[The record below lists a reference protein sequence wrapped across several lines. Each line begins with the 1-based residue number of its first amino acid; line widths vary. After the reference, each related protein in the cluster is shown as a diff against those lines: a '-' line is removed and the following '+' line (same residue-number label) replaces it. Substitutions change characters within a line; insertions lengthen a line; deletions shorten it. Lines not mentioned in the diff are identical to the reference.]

1 MRYGSAVRS
10 AVRKQG
16 FVPGGRPAPPDLSAM
31 EGRHE
36 VATALVKEWGFNP
49 SKRQRISDA
58 ALEESIARA
67 NIIYPLA
74 VVRLE
79 LRTDGGPAW
88 LCVDGNRR
96 LRIAQRLGLARVPV
110 VEVPGERVVVELN
123 STGKTWD
130 TQTWAQYVALVP
142 RALPHVPEHARLQ
155 IERAI
160 VVLGKAAYTTYV
172 VDNTLTAIDYGA
184 RVAGYL
190 GRSGDI
196 AFIRTAA
203 FWIARHRLTRAVDTA
218 LRGGFRKDALAEAIA
233 ADTPIAVFAADTHD
247 DPVKLHGGR

>member
-1 MRYGSAVRS
+1 M
-10 AVRKQG
+10 
-16 FVPGGRPAPPDLSAM
+16 PPPDLSAM
-31 EGRHE
+31 AGRHE
-36 VATALVKEWGFNP
+36 VPTALVKEWGFNP
-49 SKRQRISDA
+49 SKRQRISDV
-58 ALEESIARA
+58 ALEESVARA

-79 LRTDGGPAW
+79 KRADGAPEW

-142 RALPHVPEHARLQ
+142 RALPHVPEYARLQ

-160 VVLGKAAYTTYV
+160 LVLGRDAFSTYV
-172 VDNTLTAIDYGA
+172 VDNTLTAIDSGA

-190 GRSGDI
+190 GRGGDI

-203 FWIARHRLTRAVDTA
+203 FWIAKHRLTRAVDLA
-218 LRGGFRKDALAEAIA
+218 LRTGFRKDALAEAIA
-233 ADTPIAVFAADTHD
+233 QDTPIAAFEAPTHD
-247 DPVKLHGGR
+247 EPVKLHGGR